1 MKSRGANL
9 LRGLILDQNY
19 GIIFQDFKERGKGVE
34 KRLFAGLKGRLAGG
48 LGLFFGLLCL
58 RRGGGAKRVIGFEQG
73 FDLADESSLIEMAA
87 TQFIINL
94 RYALMSIS
102 LSQKLDRSVTMGDRM
117 LLSFGVT
124 DENFAI
130 ASNKEGTVTAPYFY
144 GLMTLPILC
153 WTGGT
158 FFGAAAGEI
167 LPAAVLSALGVA
179 IYGMFVAI
187 VLPVAKK
194 SLAVALVA
202 VLAMALSCCFA
213 WVPLLNQV
221 SGGFAIIISAVV
233 AAAMGAFFFPLG
245 KEGDEE

>member
-1 MKSRGANL
+1 MKK
-9 LRGLILDQNY
+9 
-19 GIIFQDFKERGKGVE
+19 DFWQGFK
-34 KRLFAGLKGRLAGG
+34 AGLPVGLGYFSVSFAFGVSAVQSGLTVLNAVLISLTNLTSAGQLAG
-48 LGLFFGLLCL
+48 LS
-58 RRGGGAKRVIGFEQG
+58 VIAAAG
-73 FDLADESSLIEMAA
+73 SLIEMAA
-87 TQFIINL
+87 TQFVINL

-102 LSQKLDRSVTMGDRM
+102 LSQKLDHSVTMLDRM

-130 ASNKEGTVTAPYFY
+130 AVNKEGTVTASYFY

-158 FFGAAAGEI
+158 FLGAAAGEI

-202 VLAMALSCCFA
+202 LFAMVLSCCFA
-213 WVPLLNQV
+213 WVPFLNQV

-233 AAAMGAFFFPLG
+233 AAAMGAFFFPMR
-245 KEGDEE
+245 EEDEQ

>member
-1 MKSRGANL
+1 MKKEYLQG
-9 LRGLILDQNY
+9 
-19 GIIFQDFKERGKGVE
+19 FK
-34 KRLFAGLKGRLAGG
+34 AGLPVGLGYFSVSFAFGVSAVQSGLTVLNAVLISLTNLTSAGQLAG
-48 LGLFFGLLCL
+48 LS
-58 RRGGGAKRVIGFEQG
+58 VIAAAG
-73 FDLADESSLIEMAA
+73 SLIEMAA
-87 TQFIINL
+87 TQFVINL

-102 LSQKLDRSVTMGDRM
+102 LSQKLDHSVTMLDRM

-130 ASNKEGTVTAPYFY
+130 AVNKEGTVTAPYFY

-158 FFGAAAGEI
+158 FLGAAAGEI

-202 VLAMALSCCFA
+202 ILAMVLSCCFA
-213 WVPLLNQV
+213 WVPFLNQV

-233 AAAMGAFFFPLG
+233 AAAVGAFFFPVR
-245 KEGDEE
+245 EEAEV

>member
-1 MKSRGANL
+1 MKKDYL
-9 LRGLILDQNY
+9 QGL
-19 GIIFQDFKERGKGVE
+19 K
-34 KRLFAGLKGRLAGG
+34 AGLPVGLGYFSVSFAFGVAAVQSGLSVLNAVLISLTNLTSAGQLAG
-48 LGLFFGLLCL
+48 LS
-58 RRGGGAKRVIGFEQG
+58 VIAAAG
-73 FDLADESSLIEMAA
+73 SLIEMAA

-202 VLAMALSCCFA
+202 ILAMVLSCCFA

>member
-1 MKSRGANL
+1 MKKDFWQ
-9 LRGLILDQNY
+9 GL
-19 GIIFQDFKERGKGVE
+19 K
-34 KRLFAGLKGRLAGG
+34 AGLPVGLGYFSVSFAFGVAAVQSGLTVLSAVLISLTNLTSAGQLAGLSVIAAAG
-48 LGLFFGLLCL
+48 SLL
-58 RRGGGAKRVIGFEQG
+58 
-73 FDLADESSLIEMAA
+73 EMAA
-87 TQFIINL
+87 TQFVINL
-94 RYALMSIS
+94 RYALMSTS
-102 LSQKLDRSVTMGDRM
+102 LSQKLDHSVTMLERM
-117 LLSFGVT
+117 ILSFGVT

-130 ASNKEGTVTAPYFY
+130 AVNKEGTVTAPYFY

-202 VLAMALSCCFA
+202 LLAMALSCCFA
-213 WVPLLNQV
+213 WVPFLNPV
-221 SGGFAIIISAVV
+221 SSGFAIIISAVV
-233 AAAMGAFFFPLG
+233 AAAAGAFFFPVR
-245 KEGDEE
+245 EEDEQ

>member
-1 MKSRGANL
+1 MKKKEYL
-9 LRGLILDQNY
+9 LGL
-19 GIIFQDFKERGKGVE
+19 R
-34 KRLFAGLKGRLAGG
+34 AGLPVGLGYFSVSFAFGVAAVQSGLSVLQAVLISLTNLTSAGQLAG
-48 LGLFFGLLCL
+48 LS
-58 RRGGGAKRVIGFEQG
+58 VIAAAGT
-73 FDLADESSLIEMAA
+73 LIEMAA
-87 TQFIINL
+87 TQFVINL

-102 LSQKLDRSVTMGDRM
+102 LSQKLDRSVTLWDR
-117 LLSFGVT
+117 LVLSFGVT

-130 ASNKEGTVTAPYFY
+130 AVNRDRPVTALYFY

-167 LPAAVLSALGVA
+167 LPPSVLSALGVA

-202 VLAMALSCCFA
+202 LLAIALSCAFA
-213 WVPLLNQV
+213 WVPGLNAV
-221 SGGFAIIISAVV
+221 SGGFAIIISAV
-233 AAAMGAFFFPLG
+233 AAALVGAFFFPR
-245 KEGDEE
+245 EEVEE

>member
-1 MKSRGANL
+1 MKKEYL
-9 LRGLILDQNY
+9 QGL
-19 GIIFQDFKERGKGVE
+19 K
-34 KRLFAGLKGRLAGG
+34 AGLPVGLGYFSVSFAFGVAAVQSGLSVLNAVLISLTNLTSAGQLAG
-48 LGLFFGLLCL
+48 LS
-58 RRGGGAKRVIGFEQG
+58 VIAAAG
-73 FDLADESSLIEMAA
+73 SLIEMAA

-102 LSQKLDRSVTMGDRM
+102 LSQKLDHSVTMLDRM

-130 ASNKEGTVTAPYFY
+130 AVNKEGTVTAPYFF

-194 SLAVALVA
+194 SVAVALVSL
-202 VLAMALSCCFA
+202 LAIALSCCFA
-213 WVPLLNQV
+213 WVPFLNQV
-221 SGGFAIIISAVV
+221 SDGFAIIISAVV
-233 AAAMGAFFFPLG
+233 AAAVGAFFFPLR
-245 KEGDEE
+245 KEGDEV

>member
-1 MKSRGANL
+1 MKRDFWQ
-9 LRGLILDQNY
+9 GL
-19 GIIFQDFKERGKGVE
+19 K
-34 KRLFAGLKGRLAGG
+34 AGLPVGLGYFSVSFAFGVAAVQSGLSVLNAVLISLTNLTSAGQLAG
-48 LGLFFGLLCL
+48 LS
-58 RRGGGAKRVIGFEQG
+58 VIAAAG
-73 FDLADESSLIEMAA
+73 SLIEMAA
-87 TQFIINL
+87 TQFVINL

-102 LSQKLDRSVTMGDRM
+102 LSQKLDRSVTMADRM

-130 ASNKEGTVTAPYFY
+130 AANKEGTVTAPYFF

-194 SLAVALVA
+194 SLAVALVSL
-202 VLAMALSCCFA
+202 LAIALSCCFA
-213 WVPLLNQV
+213 WVPILNQV
-221 SGGFAIIISAVV
+221 SGGFAIIISAVL
-233 AAAMGAFFFPLG
+233 AAAFGAFFFPVR
-245 KEGDEE
+245 EEESV